1 MRFSAPALL
10 LATAALASGC
20 DTSTGPS
27 LYDPIQAGAYQT
39 RPDPV
44 VTSVAPDAG
53 TPLIGT
59 SYVAGLTTLTITGS
73 NFNPSLDSTF
83 VYVGGKRVTP
93 ISVTATQIRVR
104 VPNLPGDAVP
114 VQVSVLRATN
124 FARPSAPFV
133 IKTAFTRW
141 GELAVA
147 NTVFGVATDPS
158 ASVGYASLNLGAVSQ
173 GIVRVTG
180 ATPPTPSITTTFQ
193 WPELGF
199 FDNQVYGVRGVQAI
213 FRFTIPATAQQ
224 VWANLSD
231 NRISLR
237 AIDVDPQGTV
247 WTGGLNTNPDATQRG
262 FYRIDQAKVV
272 TLTPFDGEVTAIEK
286 AGNTLFVAGTRGTTR
301 GIWRYAVAANGA
313 VSGEAQLVAF
323 TGEYATLTPNA
334 LAVTASGDVLVGSDY
349 KEPVL
354 RVSPAGAIVSHYPG
368 LLSGTVTAMRWLND
382 TQLLISGARIL
393 SDAKSV
399 AGPGD
404 LIVAESF
411 RTAQL

>member
-1 MRFSAPALL
+1 MRFSATALL
-10 LATAALASGC
+10 LVTAALASGC
-20 DTSTGPS
+20 DTSAGPS
-27 LYDPIQAGAYQT
+27 LYDPVGTQTKT

-44 VTSVAPDAG
+44 VTSVAPEAG

-59 SYVAGLTTLTITGS
+59 SFVAGLTTLTINGS

-83 VYVGGKRVTP
+83 VYVGGRRVTP
-93 ISVTATQIRVR
+93 LSVTATQIRIR

-141 GELAVA
+141 GDLAAASVL
-147 NTVFGVATDPS
+147 FGVATDPA
-158 ASVGYASLNLGAVSQ
+158 ASVGYASLNLGTVSQ

-180 ATPPTPSITTTFQ
+180 AAAPTPSITTTFQ

-199 FDNQVYGVRGVQAI
+199 FDNQVYGIRGVQAI

-224 VWANLSD
+224 VWANLGDS
-231 NRISLR
+231 RISLR
-237 AIDVDPQGTV
+237 AIDVDPQGVV
-247 WTGGLNTNPDATQRG
+247 WTGGVNSNTDVTQHG
-262 FYRIDQAKVV
+262 FYRIDQARVV
-272 TLTPFDGEVTAIEK
+272 TRTPFEGEVTAIEK
-286 AGNTLFVAGTRGTTR
+286 AGNTLYVAATRGTAR
-301 GIWRYAVAANGA
+301 GVWRYAVAADGT
-313 VSGEAQLVAF
+313 VSGETQLVAF
-323 TGEYATLTPNA
+323 TGEYALLTPNA
-334 LAVTASGDVLVGSDY
+334 LAVTSAGDVLVGSDY

-354 RVSPAGAIVSHYPG
+354 RVSPTGTIVSHYPG
-368 LLSGTVTAMRWLND
+368 LLSGTVTAMRWLNT
-382 TQLLISGARIL
+382 TQLLISGARVV

-399 AGPGD
+399 ATTGD